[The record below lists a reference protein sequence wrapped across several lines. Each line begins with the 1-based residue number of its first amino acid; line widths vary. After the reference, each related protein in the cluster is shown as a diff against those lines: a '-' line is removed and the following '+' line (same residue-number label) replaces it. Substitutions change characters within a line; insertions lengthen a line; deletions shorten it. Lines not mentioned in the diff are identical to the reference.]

1 MVINIVGYGVV
12 GKSMHKLFP
21 QAEINMHKAD
31 VSFIC
36 VPTAMLPDGSCDTS
50 IVEDVISKLDSDL
63 IIIRSTVSVG
73 TTDRLKKKYKKNIVF
88 QPEYIGETVAHPYDE
103 KQIPFIILGGDLE
116 DCKKAVRLYQT
127 VYNANIRIHFV
138 TCKEAEII
146 KYMENS
152 AIGTKVTFCNEF
164 YNICKAFGADY
175 HMVREGFLMD
185 NRMARDFTFVYPDN
199 QGFDG
204 KCLPKD
210 LNAIVKAS
218 EGAGYTPLF
227 IKDVLKNNDRIRTEA
242 QC

>member
-21 QAEINMHKAD
+21 NAEINMHKAD

-36 VPTAMLPDGSCDTS
+36 VPTAMLSDGSCDTS

-103 KQIPFIILGGDLE
+103 RQIPFLILGGDLE
-116 DCKKAVRLYQT
+116 DCKKAVRVYQT
-127 VYNANIRIHFV
+127 VYNANIRIHFL
-138 TCKEAEII
+138 TCKEAEIV

-152 AIGTKVTFCNEF
+152 AIATKVTFCNEF
-164 YNICKAFGADY
+164 YNICEAFGVDY

-185 NRMARDFTFVYPDN
+185 ERMARDFTFVYPDN

-210 LNAIVKAS
+210 VNAIVKAS

-227 IKDVLKNNDRIRTEA
+227 LKDILKNNDRIRKEA
-242 QC
+242 KC